1 MALDHTADQPQRYL
15 SVNELCRRYGIS
27 RTSFYRMRATPELGL
42 AEILVRIPPPNGRI
56 RVPLG
61 AFEAWLRRRR
71 TPRRGLGLRGAS
83 SAA

>member
-1 MALDHTADQPQRYL
+1 MALEPTADQPQHYL

-56 RVPLG
+56 RVPVG
-61 AFEAWLRRRR
+61 AFEEWLRRRR
-71 TPRRGLGLRGAS
+71 APRRRSSLRDAS
-83 SAA
+83 STA